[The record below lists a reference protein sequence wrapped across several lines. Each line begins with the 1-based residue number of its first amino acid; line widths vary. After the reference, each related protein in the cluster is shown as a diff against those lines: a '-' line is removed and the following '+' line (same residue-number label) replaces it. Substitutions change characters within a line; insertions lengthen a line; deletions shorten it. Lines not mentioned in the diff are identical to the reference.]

1 MITINI
7 EDIKY
12 EITSQPTIHEWRSL
26 MKYDFN
32 EYSQWTAIIHELTG
46 APIDQLDEMD
56 WEQKRLSIVMIAHAL
71 TERQQVPLPD
81 FNQLQFG
88 VWIDCE
94 YYFAMGLEKSL
105 HLITERLG
113 HKNDLAQEAMFVV
126 ESYMT
131 WRESIYRQYSALFSY
146 EDPDVEELVKTNKQT
161 ATEVAKGW
169 YKILVDL
176 AGDDVLKIEKV
187 TELKIMEALNFMADR
202 KEKQTAELNR
212 QKQKQRQND
221 IQRNRR

>member
-7 EDIKY
+7 EDIDY
-12 EITSQPTIHEWRSL
+12 QITSKPTIEEWQSL

-32 EYSQWTAIIHELTG
+32 EYSQWTAIIHTLTG

-56 WEQKRLSIVMIAHAL
+56 WQQKRLAFAAL
-71 TERQQVPLPD
+71 PRPSAGRVEVPLPD
-81 FNQLQFG
+81 FNELEFG
-88 VWIDCE
+88 VWVDAE

-105 HLITERLG
+105 HLIVDRVG
-113 HKNDLAQEAMFVV
+113 HTTTDAQEAMYVI
-126 ESYMT
+126 ETYMT
-131 WRESIYRQYSALFSY
+131 WRDSIYRQYSALFSY
-146 EDPDVEELVKTNKQT
+146 EDPDIEDMAKTNKQT

-176 AGDDVLKIEKV
+176 ASDDVLKIDAV
-187 TELKIMEALNFMADR
+187 TKLNIKEALNFMALR

-212 QKQKQRQND
+212 QKQKQRQQ
-221 IQRNRR
+221 IQNQRR